1 MFNYLSSASS
11 SKLKSHFGTC
21 LYLEFW
27 HWSSL
32 NSSWNDL
39 ILAWKVENV
48 SDRAWSS
55 VITRNISWMSLDDSS
70 GITVIIVDCK
80 SWIEIIPS
88 WSFNASYQKCSLVD
102 QFCLTVLWPRSIH
115 FDTKELESHFINYR
129 SISFIQVFENSFKL
143 YILRYS
149 DRFLGQGF
157 PFSWFWLNKKN

>member
-1 MFNYLSSASS
+1 MFHNLSSASS

-80 SWIEIIPS
+80 SSIEIIPS

-102 QFCLTVLWPRSIH
+102 QFCLTVLWPRSCWYERVYYTRITFHKLSKH
-115 FDTKELESHFINYR
+115 FLHPSIRKFFQALHFAT
-129 SISFIQVFENSFKL
+129 L
-143 YILRYS
+143 
-149 DRFLGQGF
+149 
-157 PFSWFWLNKKN
+157 W